1 MASSMTRTSA
11 PVADCS
17 CASAS
22 PLLRIIV
29 EHEHLLERIL
39 TGGKDTLPEGMLP
52 DGIVLSDLLRTCR
65 RYDAD
70 TQEAVQLVSLLV
82 SLHAWLVIESRPDAA
97 APTLLT
103 LRPGAAV
110 LGSRETAA
118 RVLPSL
124 AAAAAAVDA
133 AGAGKE
139 GNGCT

>member
-1 MASSMTRTSA
+1 MTRTSA
-11 PVADCS
+11 PKDECS

-39 TGGKDTLPEGMLP
+39 TGGEDTLPEGVLP
-52 DGIVLSDLLRTCR
+52 KGIVLSNLLRTCR
-65 RYDAD
+65 RYDTD
-70 TQEAVQLVSLLV
+70 TQEAVQLVSL
-82 SLHAWLVIESRPDAA
+82 HAWLVMESQPDAA
-97 APTLLT
+97 VPTLLT
-103 LRPGAAV
+103 LRPSAAV